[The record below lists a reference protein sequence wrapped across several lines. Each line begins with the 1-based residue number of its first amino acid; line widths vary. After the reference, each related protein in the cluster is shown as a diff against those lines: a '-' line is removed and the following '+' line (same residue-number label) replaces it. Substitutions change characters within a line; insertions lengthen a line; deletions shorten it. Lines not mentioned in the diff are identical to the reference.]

1 MSLRIKWDIPL
12 LHDAMSHAPFVQAL
26 CPHKEITRNQLME
39 YLINK
44 QHIPLTLSLIL
55 TKRIYSPEL
64 EPEKQKNP

>member
-1 MSLRIKWDIPL
+1 MWL
-12 LHDAMSHAPFVQAL
+12 FVQAL

-64 EPEKQKNP
+64 EAKNKKSLNSIRDSVSLIRELKV